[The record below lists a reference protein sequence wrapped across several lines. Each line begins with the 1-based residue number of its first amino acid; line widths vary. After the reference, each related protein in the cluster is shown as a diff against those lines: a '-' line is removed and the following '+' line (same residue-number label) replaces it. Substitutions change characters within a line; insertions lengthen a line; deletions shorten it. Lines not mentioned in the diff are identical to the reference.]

1 MATGKRYY
9 WIKLKKEFL
18 TGDAIEYLM
27 SHERGSD
34 YVVLYLQLCTATINT
49 SGRLESRI
57 GEMIIKFDVDRI
69 QREGRYFPRET
80 VEKALDLYKRIGLI
94 YEEQDGTLII
104 TDYSEM
110 VGSETD
116 WAAQKR
122 RQKGMESDVETAVE
136 NFHTESESRYQSLEN
151 RVKNP
156 EKEKEKEWWTSASES
171 VSSSIV
177 SRACA
182 RENVDVLSGFLY
194 IHGIKLSKPDVN
206 KLLEDGFDLDTI
218 FWMIEKTE
226 DAQPINPTSYFSS
239 ICEDKC
245 EKNAT
250 TIDIIREAECDS
262 PAFCKRFDRHIQFWQ
277 EEFSSYQELGA
288 AEYAKQ
294 RNEKMRRYTQGNGS
308 SH

>member
-49 SGRLESRI
+49 CGRLESRI
-57 GEMIIKFDVDRI
+57 GEMIIKFDVARI
-69 QREGRYFPRET
+69 QREGRYFSRET
-80 VEKALDLYKRIGLI
+80 VEKALDLYKCIGLI
-94 YEEQDGTLII
+94 YEKQDGTLII
-104 TDYSEM
+104 ADYSEM

-122 RQKGMESDVETAVE
+122 RQKGAESDVENGVE
-136 NFHTESESRYQSLEN
+136 NFHTESESIYQSQRLEN
-151 RVKNP
+151 RFKSTK
-156 EKEKEKEWWTSASES
+156 KEKERSESVS

-177 SRACA
+177 SRTCT
-182 RENVDVLSGFLY
+182 RESVDVLSGFLY

-206 KLLEDGFDLDTI
+206 KLFEDGFDLDTI

-226 DAQPINPTSYFSS
+226 EARPINPTSYFSR
-239 ICEDKC
+239 ICEDKY
-245 EKNAT
+245 EKNAM
-250 TIDIIREAECDS
+250 TIDIIRKEECDS
-262 PAFCKRFDRHIQFWQ
+262 PDFCERFDKHVQFWQ
-277 EEFSSYQELGA
+277 EEFSNYQEFGEV
-288 AEYAKQ
+288 EYAKQ
-294 RNEKMRRYTQGNGS
+294 RNEKMRRYMQGNSS